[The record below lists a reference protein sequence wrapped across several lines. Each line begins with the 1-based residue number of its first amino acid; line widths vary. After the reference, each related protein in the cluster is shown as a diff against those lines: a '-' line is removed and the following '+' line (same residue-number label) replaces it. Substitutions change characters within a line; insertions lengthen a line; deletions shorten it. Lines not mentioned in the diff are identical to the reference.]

1 MKVFAMN
8 EILVKTLICD
18 CNNALV
24 IEIFLLKK
32 KSLNYSIQIDS
43 ACQENSLRFLPTF
56 EKNRYV
62 LLNRLKYK

>member
-24 IEIFLLKK
+24 IEIF
-32 KSLNYSIQIDS
+32 
-43 ACQENSLRFLPTF
+43 FV
-56 EKNRYV
+56 EKEEFK
-62 LLNRLKYK
+62 LLNTD